1 MPGFAPFA
9 GPGDSAP
16 SRGKLPNIFV
26 PPLRRSI
33 ASFLLLL
40 AVTSALSG
48 QSPGPGPRDVV
59 LRVYTFK
66 YQQASEALPLVYPLL
81 SPRGTVEV
89 QPAGNTLVIRDQQ
102 GAINRIMPLLRSLD
116 HPVKALRLDVVV
128 VRASRS
134 PAVSPQYQH
143 SDLPPA
149 LTKYLRDLLAYDIFE
164 VQARAHLS
172 GAEGQWVIYELGPEY
187 KVSFRFGTL
196 QPDQQ
201 VKLRNFKIARRIEG
215 RAEKEM
221 LQSTVTLGFDRPFS
235 LGLAKSEASR
245 EAMMV
250 VLTLREGH

>member
-1 MPGFAPFA
+1 M
-9 GPGDSAP
+9 
-16 SRGKLPNIFV
+16 

-40 AVTSALSG
+40 AFTSALSG
-48 QSPGPGPRDVV
+48 QAPGPRDVV
-59 LRVYTFK
+59 LRVYTFQN
-66 YQQASEALPLVYPLL
+66 QQASEALPLVYPLL
-81 SPRGTVEV
+81 SPQGTVEL

-102 GAINRIMPLLRSLD
+102 AAVSRIMKLLRSFD
-116 HPVKALRLDVVV
+116 HKVKALRLEVVV
-128 VRASRS
+128 VRASRA

-143 SDLPPA
+143 SDLPPG

-164 VQARAHLS
+164 VQARAQLA
-172 GAEGQWVIYELGPEY
+172 GTEGQWVIYELGPEY

-196 QPDQQ
+196 LPDQQ

-215 RAEKEM
+215 RPEKEM
-221 LQSTVTLGFDRPFS
+221 LQTTVMLGFDRPFS

-250 VLTLREGH
+250 VLTLREGR